1 MCYIKGRALS
11 YKTFFQWLMISLYQG
26 AGIMIMS
33 LVLFENEF
41 LHIVSISFT
50 ALILNEL
57 IMVALEIT
65 TWYVLALLPECQKAL
80 CSRLSFRH
88 LYMVVS
94 EVVTLFLY
102 AISIAFLPEYFGTSL
117 LPPFL
122 QNSFVDMCIDLSFV
136 VTIPFA
142 WKVAVIV
149 AISAMPLW
157 IIKLI
162 RSRVNPSASS
172 KLL

>member
-1 MCYIKGRALS
+1 
-11 YKTFFQWLMISLYQG
+11 MISLYQG
-26 AGIMIMS
+26 AAIMIMS

-65 TWYVLALLPECQKAL
+65 TWHV
-80 CSRLSFRH
+80 
-88 LYMVVS
+88 YMVIS
-94 EVVTLFLY
+94 EVVTLFFY
-102 AISIAFLPEYFGTSL
+102 VISIAFLPEYF
-117 LPPFL
+117 
-122 QNSFVDMCIDLSFV
+122 DLSFV
-136 VTIPFA
+136 VSLGFA
-142 WKVAVIV
+142 WKTAVIV
-149 AISAMPLW
+149 AISTIPLY

-162 RSRVNPSASS
+162 RRKVAPAASS